1 MSHKQSSHDSASNDA
16 DARIRDSPT
25 TTSQPPQL
33 ESNSAHAE
41 DGNHEETD
49 MCSPEESA
57 RRLAVEAH
65 EHELNEQIRVELE
78 TQEREA
84 IWRLRMQAENL
95 NNPQTSHTQPQ
106 TPPLII
112 GAPLGKNLSVVE
124 AARRLVSQWEAIHE
138 STLSSNPE
146 AAGPIL
152 EELNQTRA
160 QLDALTAQQHGEDTH
175 NLLLDD
181 PYQDPATTP
190 LNSLQAHKEEAI
202 ASRINFL
209 TDSLPDSS
217 FPPEHANITAAISL
231 YRAARIPYS
240 ANWALIYA
248 GHLVDF
254 APNYVSFTADRAAR
268 LDRYSRLHGE
278 GWLWIEPPL
287 ARDAGAAPSPFFS
300 ARKSTFLPETD
311 SAYDM
316 GHYSVTMSFRRMK
329 SLAYCG
335 AEPLLRSMSMSKKRK
350 CEDRDDE
357 EEAAMLSLKEWPTS
371 IAEDVSDEEYDDAD
385 AASDSDLP
393 GFPPRCPRKSKPSAP
408 SSSSR
413 SGIKPPSSLR
423 KNRPS
428 RHPHMARDSSA
439 PTLHFRTLLDSGSTL
454 PMLYNRDARALGIHR
469 ASYAAVSRIAVE
481 TASDKMAIWLYE
493 MEVAVVDT
501 ATCEP
506 LVSASSP
513 VWPAEEPMLGG
524 ITLVMVRNSPKAGSD
539 SFSSPGGGTDAI
551 AKTTAEGKTTF
562 LEKATSLIDIA
573 EGRDY
578 GRLSGLLPFKV
589 CYMQST
595 PGLRTIWMGE
605 DRRDVLGAHRMPGQ
619 MRWAPGTGT
628 VCDPGH
634 PRDTWKTACG
644 DDDGRPALLR
654 MAHEEA
660 VSGYGEQRASLVDV
674 EEKRWKGRSEVTVT
688 DKNGVRLKHVI
699 EPRLLDSQREKRL
712 KKIRLFE

>member
-1 MSHKQSSHDSASNDA
+1 
-16 DARIRDSPT
+16 
-25 TTSQPPQL
+25 
-33 ESNSAHAE
+33 
-41 DGNHEETD
+41 
-49 MCSPEESA
+49 
-57 RRLAVEAH
+57 
-65 EHELNEQIRVELE
+65 
-78 TQEREA
+78 
-84 IWRLRMQAENL
+84 MQAENL

-106 TPPLII
+106 TLPLVI

-181 PYQDPATTP
+181 PYQDPALTP

-231 YRAARIPYS
+231 YRASRIPYS

-254 APNYVSFTADRAAR
+254 APNYVSFTAD
-268 LDRYSRLHGE
+268 
-278 GWLWIEPPL
+278 
-287 ARDAGAAPSPFFS
+287 RDAGAAPSPFFS

-350 CEDRDDE
+350 CENRDDE
-357 EEAAMLSLKEWPTS
+357 EEAAMLSLKDWPTS

-385 AASDSDLP
+385 TASDSDLP
-393 GFPPRCPRKSKPSAP
+393 GFPPRCPRN
-408 SSSSR
+408 
-413 SGIKPPSSLR
+413 LR

-513 VWPAEEPMLGG
+513 VWPAEELMLGG

-634 PRDTWKTACG
+634 PRETWKTACG
-644 DDDGRPALLR
+644 DDDGRPALLH

-688 DKNGVRLKHVI
+688 DKNG
-699 EPRLLDSQREKRL
+699 
-712 KKIRLFE
+712 